1 MELGISPIVTSGMVM
16 QLLAGTKIIDVDN
29 SNKQEKM
36 IFNGAQKFFGLVIT
50 LIEAV
55 GYVLLGM
62 YGPVKD
68 LGYITAFLMILQL
81 LVAGIVVTILD
92 EFLQKGYGIGSGI
105 SLFIATNICENI
117 VWKCFCPTQGDYG
130 RGPEFEGAVIAL
142 VHLLITRADKGKAL
156 REAFTR
162 QHLPNM
168 TNMLATVGIFLV
180 VVYFQGFRVELALR
194 HKKVRNF
201 TQSYSVKLFYTS
213 NTPIILQSALVS
225 LVYFVSQ
232 MLYSALPSLFIVRMI
247 GAWET
252 SERGQKIPVGGL
264 VYYLSPLQSF
274 SEIIHDPLHFVI
286 YLAFVL
292 VTSALFSRLWI
303 DMSGSGVK
311 DVAHTLEE
319 QQVFFPGR
327 NRIQST
333 MHSLNHYIPIAAA
346 FGGMCIGLLTV
357 LADFVG
363 AIGSGTG
370 ILLAVTTIYQCYE
383 TLLKEGEES
392 ALMSLIQS

>member
-1 MELGISPIVTSGMVM
+1 MGDFLEEIF
-16 QLLAGTKIIDVDN
+16 LL
-29 SNKQEKM
+29 
-36 IFNGAQKFFGLVIT
+36 FF
-50 LIEAV
+50 
-55 GYVLLGM
+55 
-62 YGPVKD
+62 
-68 LGYITAFLMILQL
+68 ILK
-81 LVAGIVVTILD
+81 D

-162 QHLPNM
+162 VHLPNM
-168 TNMLATVGIFLV
+168 TNMVATVVIFLI
-180 VVYFQGFRVELALR
+180 VVYFQGFRVELALS

-201 TQSYSVKLFYTS
+201 QQNYSVKLFYTS

-232 MLYSALPSLFIVRMI
+232 MLFSALPSFFLIRMI

-252 SERGQKIPVGGL
+252 SERGQKIPIGGL
-264 VYYLSPLQSF
+264 VYYISPLQSL
-274 SEIIHDPLHFVI
+274 SEIFSDPLHFIV
-286 YLAFVL
+286 YLVFVL
-292 VTSALFSRLWI
+292 ATSALFSRLWI
-303 DMSGSGVK
+303 DLSGSGVK
-311 DVAHTLEE
+311 DVMQTLKQ
-319 QQVFFPGR
+319 QQVSFPGHR
-327 NRIQST
+327 DDSMQHHLNR
-333 MHSLNHYIPIAAA
+333 YIPIAAA

-357 LADFVG
+357 VADFVG

-392 ALMSLIQS
+392 SMLMSLLS